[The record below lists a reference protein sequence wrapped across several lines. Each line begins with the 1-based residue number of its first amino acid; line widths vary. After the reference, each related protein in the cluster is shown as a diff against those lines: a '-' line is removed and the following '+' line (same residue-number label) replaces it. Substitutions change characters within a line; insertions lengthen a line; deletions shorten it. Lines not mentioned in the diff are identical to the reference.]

1 MTAGAALALAASSA
15 WAATQDAPAPAAV
28 AAPAP
33 DTDADTDPDTEAV
46 IAFIVAAGQ
55 ALSDGDMETAEARL
69 QDALNHAEA
78 AWGADDPRTARPVAS
93 FARFR
98 IEQGRYAQAL
108 DLLDRAQALTEAGD
122 GGPAALGQ
130 LLYDKGRAYD
140 AMGRHE
146 PAETAARAS
155 LDLRLAALG
164 PIDEKTAD
172 SLNLLANTL
181 AAQGR
186 HAEADP
192 LYRRVL
198 GTYEVL
204 HGPKHPRVAMALS
217 NLANSLRRTGRGR
230 QADPLY
236 RRALSI
242 AKNSDDRFL
251 ETQCLT
257 NYGWWLR
264 VSGDPRK
271 AEGLFREALG
281 LAHELIGDRHPFI
294 GHLRANIGIAL
305 NDQGR
310 YAEAAP
316 ELSDGLRLMEAGLG
330 AESPDLVVTLDG
342 NATALTELDQAA
354 AAEAFYLRAR
364 TITTTRLSPS
374 HSDLLDQSGAYA
386 RFLLRQDRP
395 EEALAEVRGSLT
407 ALLARE
413 GRGADWRLSVRGA
426 SPLFGR
432 RVAAAWRVAERQEAS
447 AVTDRR

>member
-1 MTAGAALALAASSA
+1 MTVGAALALATTSA
-15 WAATQDAPAPAAV
+15 WAEAQDASTPAAM
-28 AAPAP
+28 ADPAP
-33 DTDADTDPDTEAV
+33 DPDMDV
-46 IAFIVAAGQ
+46 VMGFIAAAGE
-55 ALSDGDMETAEARL
+55 ALSDGDMDGAEARL
-69 QDALNHAEA
+69 TEALNHAET
-78 AWGADDPRTARPVAS
+78 AWGGDDLRTARPVAS

-98 IEQGRYAQAL
+98 IEQGRYAEAL
-108 DLLDRAQALTEAGD
+108 TLLERAYALTEAQD

-130 LLYDKGRAYD
+130 LLYDRGRAYD

-164 PIDEKTAD
+164 PVDEKTAD

-230 QADPLY
+230 LADPLY

-271 AEGLFREALG
+271 AEGLFREALELAYG
-281 LAHELIGDRHPFI
+281 LVGDRHPFV
-294 GHLRANIGIAL
+294 GHVRANIGIAL

-310 YAEAAP
+310 YAEAEP
-316 ELSDGLRLMEAGLG
+316 ELSNGLRLMQAGLG
-330 AESPDLVVTLDG
+330 ADSPDLVVTLDG
-342 NATALTELDQAA
+342 NATALAELERP
-354 AAEAFYLRAR
+354 AEAEVLYRRAR
-364 TITTTRLSPS
+364 AITVERLSPS
-374 HSDLLDQSGAYA
+374 HSDLLDQSAAYA

-426 SPLFGR
+426 GPLFGR
-432 RVAAAWRVAERQEAS
+432 RVAAAWQVAERQG
-447 AVTDRR
+447 R